1 MNRIVCS
8 LMVLVGTAGFAAA
21 GTVTPEISAS
31 SATGA
36 LALLSGAVLVLRGR
50 RKSGE

>member
-1 MNRIVCS
+1 MRRITCS
-8 LMVLVGTAGFAAA
+8 VMMLVGMVGSAFG

-36 LALLSGAVLVLRGR
+36 LALLSGALLVLRGR
-50 RKSGE
+50 RTGRK